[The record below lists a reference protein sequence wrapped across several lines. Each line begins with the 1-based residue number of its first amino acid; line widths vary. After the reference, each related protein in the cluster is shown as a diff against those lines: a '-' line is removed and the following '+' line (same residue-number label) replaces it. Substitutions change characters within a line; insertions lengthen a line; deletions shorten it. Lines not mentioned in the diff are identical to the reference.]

1 MYIFKIHFEK
11 KKHTVTYSV
20 FETLL
25 YVNIFHYQDVNHS
38 LKEQEKHSF
47 SISKERFSN
56 YR

>member
-11 KKHTVTYSV
+11 KKHTVTYSI